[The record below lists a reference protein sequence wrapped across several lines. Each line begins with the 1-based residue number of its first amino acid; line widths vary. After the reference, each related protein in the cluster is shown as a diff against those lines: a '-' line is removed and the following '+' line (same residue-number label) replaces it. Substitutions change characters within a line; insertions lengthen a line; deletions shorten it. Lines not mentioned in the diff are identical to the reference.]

1 MNDRVHMCGRKHNG
15 AFEGASA
22 GCAWVCASRWST
34 TSIAADPRPLPPAP
48 VQARLALLQPWWT
61 FLDGFEAVRDAA
73 GLRGGVAEVR
83 HALAEA
89 EAMSDMRGGMKTV
102 IKSGAVVV

>member
-1 MNDRVHMCGRKHNG
+1 M
-15 AFEGASA
+15 
-22 GCAWVCASRWST
+22 
-34 TSIAADPRPLPPAP
+34 
-48 VQARLALLQPWWT
+48 QARLALLQPWWT